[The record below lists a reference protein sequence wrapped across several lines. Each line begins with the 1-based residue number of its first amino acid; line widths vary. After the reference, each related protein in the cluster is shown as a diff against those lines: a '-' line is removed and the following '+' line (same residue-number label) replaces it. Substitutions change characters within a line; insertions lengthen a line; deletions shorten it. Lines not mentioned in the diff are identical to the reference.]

1 MTALDRKITP
11 RRLFY
16 VMRRE
21 LADCRLYSF
30 SARKPGGCGK
40 TAYGAAVQAGSEV
53 PPARVS
59 CADAIG
65 AVRVDVASSWEP
77 SRRRASRHTMILF
90 TTGRHPGEHGGALR
104 LRIFGQPARCSKV
117 RSRRGVRTCSAQSA
131 QTGFRRDPRRVIP
144 ARSPALRAAPLALT
158 AAVLSTA
165 SAFRCPRSDFPSGGG
180 VFRAKRYDGGDPR
193 LFRPAGPARWSFRSC
208 RACCRRLRE
217 LRAVVSGVSGVRRF
231 SLFVVQSTY
240 RRTAREP
247 LCFVNR
253 KNAGQF
259 SRFTFRNRMIR

>member
-1 MTALDRKITP
+1 MFSVRAQSSSGRIIWPVLSRLSPTASGRWCRSPFSSRAGSCEARLALGICAVERLAAVLCFSPLMTALDRKITP

-104 LRIFGQPARCSKV
+104 LRIFGQPALMSRV
-117 RSRRGVRTCSAQSA
+117 RRWRGVRPARRKA
-131 QTGFRRDPRRVIP
+131 RKLDLRRDPFRRADPV
-144 ARSPALRAAPLALT
+144 ARSPAFEQAAGADRRRALRLRRPM
-158 AAVLSTA
+158 STA
-165 SAFRCPRSDFPSGGG
+165 PDPSVCGGSLG
-180 VFRAKRYDGGDPR
+180 AKRYD
-193 LFRPAGPARWSFRSC
+193 
-208 RACCRRLRE
+208 E
-217 LRAVVSGVSGVRRF
+217 
-231 SLFVVQSTY
+231 
-240 RRTAREP
+240 
-247 LCFVNR
+247 
-253 KNAGQF
+253 
-259 SRFTFRNRMIR
+259 